1 MRNINDMFGILTIVA
16 ILLET
21 TSFSLSS
28 FTVDK
33 QIFLLDSLHPR
44 GIDSFDPHSYNYGKR
59 ALNLIRVSIV
69 VFHETNQKKN
79 LLFHLRVHAELDKM
93 KIKKVLQ

>member
-1 MRNINDMFGILTIVA
+1 MFGILTIVA